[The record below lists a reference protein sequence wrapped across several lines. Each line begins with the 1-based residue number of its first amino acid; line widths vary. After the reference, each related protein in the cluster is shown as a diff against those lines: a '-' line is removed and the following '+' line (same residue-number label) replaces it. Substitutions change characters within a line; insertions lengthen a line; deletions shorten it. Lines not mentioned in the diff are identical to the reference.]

1 MTDQITTL
9 LVVPHTH
16 WDREWHQTYQQFRM
30 RLVKCINRLL
40 RILDSDPDFTNFM
53 LDGQTILLD
62 DYLEVHPEQV
72 ERLLNYARA
81 GRVLIGPWYIQPD
94 EFLVSGEAIIRN
106 FLRGLRQ
113 AAPYG
118 GAMLVGYVPD
128 CFGHIAQLPQILQG
142 FGIDNAVFWR
152 GIDPEVEQSEFWW
165 TAPDGSHVLGVYLDG
180 EVGYSNARDLPLDP
194 EALLSRIERILAT
207 QGPRATTAN
216 LLLMNGSDH
225 LEPQEGLPDALA
237 ATNALLA
244 EREQRLV
251 IGTLPQYI
259 QAVQDANPEL
269 PTFSGEFRSSHVAHL
284 LPGVL
289 STRMWIKQRN
299 AACEELLTR
308 WVEPLNAWVWTLD
321 GRYPGGLIEHAWRL
335 LLQNQ
340 PHDSVCGTS
349 IDQVHRE
356 MLVRYDQCE
365 QIGRQ
370 LVHDALQELVQ
381 HIDIQAILPTLTS
394 VQDDVSVPLVVL
406 NPVEQQA
413 AALTEVSFQAH
424 IPPDTLQLFD
434 DQGRLIP
441 HVARVTEGAEILN
454 LTVDSM
460 LLASFL
466 PMLHDEKVSG
476 YYIVNIVF
484 DEERRDEQGN
494 LRLWVALSETPPLQ
508 RLYGEAVL
516 ERIRAALESPE
527 PSQWQVTALES
538 PRVTLN
544 FVARDLPAFGGR
556 AYLLRARQEGDQ
568 PTLPLASE
576 IIADATSIENAWL
589 RVEVD
594 AATGTLSVTEKASGT
609 VYSGLHC
616 FEDGGDVGDLY
627 NWTPPAED
635 TLIGEPVEPPLIEL
649 LVADAV
655 HATLRITTHLKLPKS
670 CSADRQA
677 RQTELLDCP
686 IASEIT
692 LIAGGRTVQC
702 HTTVENAARDHRLR
716 VLFPTPIVTTSADA
730 DGTFMVNRRP
740 VRRTEPTQ
748 GWQDWVEAPVDTHPQ
763 KRFVSVADAQ
773 CGLAILNRGLPEYEV
788 QPAEDGHGVCI
799 ALTLL
804 RCVGWLSRGDLTNR
818 RGPAGPILPTPEAQM
833 EGTWSFDYALYP
845 YVGSWETNAAS
856 VSREASAFNAG
867 VWATTTGLYN
877 GPLGPTWS
885 FVSLE
890 PTRLVLS
897 AIKRCEDGT
906 GIILRWYNP
915 LDIEV
920 TADLRTALDFQR
932 ADCVSLNEETRAAIA
947 GEDDAPTRHWRVP
960 TPAGAIM
967 TLRLSLT

>member
-1 MTDQITTL
+1 MTEQITTL

-40 RILDSDPDFTNFM
+40 RILDSDPEFTNFM

-72 ERLLNYARA
+72 EHLQHYARA

-94 EFLVSGEAIIRN
+94 EFLVGGEAIIRN
-106 FLRGLRQ
+106 FLLGMRQ

-152 GIDPEVEQSEFWW
+152 GIDPEAEQSEFWW
-165 TAPDGSHVLGVYLDG
+165 SAPDGSRVLGVYLDG
-180 EVGYSNARDLPLDP
+180 EVGYSNARELPLDSA
-194 EALLSRIERILAT
+194 ALLSRVERILAT
-207 QGPRATTAN
+207 QGPRATTSH

-225 LEPQEGLPDALA
+225 LEPQEGLPSALA
-237 ATNALLA
+237 AANILLA

-299 AACEELLTR
+299 TSCEELLTR
-308 WVEPLNAWVWTLD
+308 WVEPLSAWVWALD
-321 GRYPGGLIEHAWRL
+321 GHYPGGLIERAWRL

-340 PHDSVCGTS
+340 PHDSICGTS

-365 QIGRQ
+365 QIARQ

-394 VQDDVSVPLVVL
+394 VQDDLSLPLVVH

-413 AALTEVSFQAH
+413 AALAEVSFQAH
-424 IPPDTLQLFD
+424 TPPDLLQLFD
-434 DQGRLIP
+434 EQGRPVP

-460 LLASFL
+460 LLASFM
-466 PMLHDEKVSG
+466 PMLHDDKVSG
-476 YYIVNIVF
+476 YYIVNVVF
-484 DEERRDEQGN
+484 DEELRDEQGN

-508 RLYGEAVL
+508 RLYTDAVL
-516 ERIRAALESPE
+516 ERIRAALEKPE
-527 PSQWQVTALES
+527 PTLWQITALES
-538 PRVTLN
+538 PRVTLS

-556 AYLLRARQEGDQ
+556 AYLLRARKEGE
-568 PTLPLASE
+568 LPAPSLASE
-576 IIADATSIENAWL
+576 IVADATSIENAWL

-594 AATGTLSVTEKASGT
+594 VTDGTLSVTEKTSGT
-609 VYSGLHC
+609 VYPGLHR

-635 TLIGEPVEPPLIEL
+635 TLISEPVEPPQVEL
-649 LVADAV
+649 LMADAL
-655 HATLRITTHLKLPKS
+655 HATLSITTHLKLPKS
-670 CSADRQA
+670 CTADRLQRHA
-677 RQTELLDCP
+677 GLVDCP
-686 IASEIT
+686 ITTEVT

-702 HTTVENAARDHRLR
+702 RTTVENAARDHRLR
-716 VLFPTPIVTTSADA
+716 VLFSTPIVTTSADA
-730 DGTFMVNRRP
+730 EGTFMVNRRP
-740 VRRTEPTQ
+740 VRRAEPAH
-748 GWQDWVEAPVDTHPQ
+748 GWQDWIEAPVDTHPQ
-763 KRFVSVADAQ
+763 KHFVSVADEQ
-773 CGLAILNRGLPEYEV
+773 RGLAILNRGLPEYEV
-788 QPAEDGHGVCI
+788 QPAEDGHGVCV

-804 RCVGWLSRGDLTNR
+804 RCVGWLSRGDLANR

-833 EGTWSFDYALYP
+833 EGTWNFDYALYP
-845 YVGSWETNAAS
+845 YAGSWEGKAAQIS
-856 VSREASAFNAG
+856 HEANAFNAG
-867 VWATTTGLYN
+867 IWTMTAGPHN
-877 GPLGPTWS
+877 GPLSPTWS
-885 FVSLE
+885 FVKLE
-890 PTRLVLS
+890 PSGLVLS
-897 AIKRCEDGT
+897 AVKRCEDGT

-915 LDIEV
+915 LAIEV

-932 ADCVSLNEETRAAIA
+932 AECVSLNEEPFAAIA

-960 TPAGAIM
+960 TPAGAIT
-967 TLRLSLT
+967 TLRLSLA